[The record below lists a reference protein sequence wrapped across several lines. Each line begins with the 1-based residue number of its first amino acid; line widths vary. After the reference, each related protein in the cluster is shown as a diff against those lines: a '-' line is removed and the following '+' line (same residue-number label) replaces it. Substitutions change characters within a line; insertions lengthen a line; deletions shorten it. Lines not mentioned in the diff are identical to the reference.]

1 MDKQNLSKL
10 TKEEFYEKYCS
21 YCGSQRC
28 EGIDTVWFEGC
39 KYKDLLLLE
48 TDDNYNDQNR
58 NTL

>member
-1 MDKQNLSKL
+1 MDKQDLSKL

-28 EGIDTVWFEGC
+28 EGIDTVWFDGC
-39 KYKDLLLLE
+39 RHKEELLE
-48 TDDNYNDQNR
+48 TGGNYNDQNR